1 MPEPVELRMSL
12 ELHHTLL
19 EAAPPGSAVEARLQ
33 AADTRYDILPGLEH
47 YRWFVG
53 TPDGRGPSAESA
65 HAGLGAQVDLSRRRS
80 TARGS
85 TAANQRRL
93 ASSPWRSSEE
103 LEVALELWS
112 ATPRD
117 TTGSKSRKESA
128 IVQT

>member
-53 TPDGRGPSAESA
+53 TPDE
-65 HAGLGAQVDLSRRRS
+65 AQALKALMLVWAPKSTYLVDEALRE
-80 TARGS
+80 ARP
-85 TAANQRRL
+85 QRI
-93 ASSPWRSSEE
+93 SS
-103 LEVALELWS
+103 
-112 ATPRD
+112 D
-117 TTGSKSRKESA
+117 
-128 IVQT
+128 

>member
-53 TPDGRGPSAESA
+53 TPDEAQALSALGPRLGFRRTIDSVRDPEVCRTGCLPPASVPPRPTPEGRPP
-65 HAGLGAQVDLSRRRS
+65 AGCGAAPDSFSVRR
-80 TARGS
+80 A
-85 TAANQRRL
+85 L
-93 ASSPWRSSEE
+93 A
-103 LEVALELWS
+103 
-112 ATPRD
+112 
-117 TTGSKSRKESA
+117 
-128 IVQT
+128 